1 MSQSN
6 ENHTPPQKNNVVISV
21 PRILSV
27 DALRGFDMFWIMQ
40 GKEVIVSLIIL
51 ILGSV
56 PPWLQYQLSHP
67 EWEGFSA
74 WDMIMPL
81 FLFITGVTIPISMN
95 KYIQGQESHKKFYIR
110 LFRRVILLWILGMIA
125 QGNLLSFDINKLH
138 LFSNTLQAIAVGY
151 FIASLVLLYVPL
163 RFHIFI
169 TASLLVIYWIW
180 MMFIP
185 LPGVGTGVL
194 QPEQNWAMYID
205 ELILGRFRDGTH
217 YTWILSSLGFG
228 ATVMLGTH
236 AGFILRN
243 YPSRWKT
250 FGALVGIG
258 ILCLC
263 LGWLWSFHF
272 PIIKHIWSSS
282 MVLWSAGWS
291 FLLLALFYLIME
303 IVGLTIWAFP
313 FMVIG
318 LNAIIAYMG
327 APFIEEGILWIAGN
341 RLPPFVHHHIVPVS
355 VLIITWSILYLLYR
369 KKWFLRV

>member
-1 MSQSN
+1 MSQSQ
-6 ENHTPPQKNNVVISV
+6 ENHTPPQKDNVVVSV

-40 GKEVIVSLIIL
+40 GKEVIVSLIVL

-81 FLFITGVTIPISMN
+81 FLFITGVTIPFSMN
-95 KYIQGQESHKKFYIR
+95 KYIQGQGSRKKFYIR
-110 LFRRVILLWILGMIA
+110 LFRRVLLLWILGMIA

-138 LFSNTLQAIAVGY
+138 LFSNTLQAIAAGY

-163 RFHIFI
+163 RFHIVI
-169 TASLLVIYWIW
+169 TALLLVIYWIW
-180 MMFIP
+180 MMFLP
-185 LPGVGTGVL
+185 LPGIGRGIL

-217 YTWILSSLGFG
+217 YTWILSSLGFA

-236 AGFILRN
+236 AGYILRN
-243 YPSRWKT
+243 IQSRWKAL
-250 FGALVGIG
+250 GALVAVG

-303 IVGLTIWAFP
+303 IGGLTTWAFP

-318 LNAIIAYMG
+318 SNAIIAYMG
-327 APFIEEGILWIAGN
+327 APFIKKGILWIAGN
-341 RLPPFVHHHIVPVS
+341 RLPPFVIHHIIPVS
-355 VLIITWSILYLLYR
+355 VLLITWSILYLLYR